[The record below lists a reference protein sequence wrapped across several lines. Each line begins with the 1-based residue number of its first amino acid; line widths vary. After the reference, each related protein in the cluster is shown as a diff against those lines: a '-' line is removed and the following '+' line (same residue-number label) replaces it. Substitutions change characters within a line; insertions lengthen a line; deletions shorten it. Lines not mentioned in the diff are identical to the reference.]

1 MSEKHKK
8 VYENFLSIFLSMFLM
23 SISALASLV
32 DIFLDFASFTVGL
45 KSFAM
50 AAGVKKYISQPFR
63 KKKKRKNRMLLAK
76 AMQKYSQSSVF

>member
-8 VYENFLSIFLSMFLM
+8 VYENFLSIFLFMFLM

-32 DIFLDFASFTVGL
+32 DIFLGFASSTVGL

-50 AAGVKKYISQPFR
+50 TAGVKKYKSTVQ
-63 KKKKRKNRMLLAK
+63 KKKEA
-76 AMQKYSQSSVF
+76 